1 VVVEGKEKVHIRVSK
16 EEINL
21 LPIGRWEGPV
31 RLIRSAAEAEAAAAC
46 LAKATVL
53 GFDTETRPAFRKG
66 QKYAPSLLQ
75 LATGE
80 EVFVFQLQRTGLPA
94 SLLAVLGN
102 PAIIKAGVAL
112 DFDLRGLQE
121 LHLFEPGGFVELA
134 RMAKRRGIRNHG
146 LRGLAAVVCGIRI
159 SKSARTTNWASADL
173 TPQQI
178 LYAATDAWIG
188 REIYHRLE
196 ALPLEQAGG

>member
-1 VVVEGKEKVHIRVSK
+1 MKETIRPRVSK

-21 LPIGRWEGPV
+21 LALGRWEGPV
-31 RLIRSAAEAEAAAAC
+31 RLVRAAAEAEAAASC
-46 LAKATVL
+46 LAQATVL
-53 GFDTETRPAFRKG
+53 GFDTETRPAFKKG

-75 LATGE
+75 LATGD
-80 EVFVFQLQRTGLPA
+80 EVFVFQLHQTGLPA
-94 SLLAVLGN
+94 SLLALLRD
-102 PAIIKAGVAL
+102 PAIVKAGVAL

-121 LHLFEPGGFVELA
+121 LHFFDPGGFVELA
-134 RMAKRRGIRNHG
+134 RMARGRGIRNHG

-159 SKSARTTNWASADL
+159 SKSARTTNWASPDL

-178 LYAATDAWIG
+178 HYAATDAWIG
-188 REIYHRLE
+188 REIYHRLQ